1 MVRRESIGF
10 PLHLIQ
16 RIYTVFE
23 MKKAKKEL
31 KIVDEPGG
39 TDEPGGKTPRIQE
52 KVVRIFNLSEDVWPF
67 IREMGR
73 ETARSAEIDENAEL
87 ADRDLFT
94 EAKGSELT
102 FICPRPIDPVF
113 VEYFKKLCHVRDL
126 KVLNPKNHT
135 GKICKDILEDKDL
148 MKEIVEIANGAKKL
162 TLVSYSASPNFLRL
176 VRKLKKM
183 GLSIYT
189 PISPEEQH
197 AWTVNFYG
205 SKSGIRQFAQMSGV
219 VEPDFKM
226 PDGLVCAGVFD
237 TAKIAANKYLKE
249 GGVVIKTNKGHS
261 GAGVLIYRK
270 GDLPKTFRLCERA
283 IKRELNKDA
292 YWSKFPV
299 VVESL
304 IKPDP
309 KIGGGF
315 PNAEFIIRKNGSIE
329 LLYYCGMRVDDKGIF
344 KGVEISE
351 SALPKRVAARIVDTG
366 YYLGEQYAK
375 EGYRG
380 YFDIDFIAG
389 KDGEIYVNESNV
401 RLTGGTH
408 VYRAA
413 QELFGSDFMR
423 KTYVLSHNSYDI
435 PKKKKYSFAQLLEKL
450 EPILFDKKTKE
461 GVVIASASLLAQNKL
476 AYIIFGKNKKRS
488 LRVEEEME
496 KLIAT

>member
-1 MVRRESIGF
+1 
-10 PLHLIQ
+10 
-16 RIYTVFE
+16 
-23 MKKAKKEL
+23 MKKVAKEFKETE
-31 KIVDEPGG
+31 EPGG
-39 TDEPGGKTPRIQE
+39 RDDPGVVSKVKE

-67 IREMGR
+67 IKGMGSD
-73 ETARSAEIDENAEL
+73 TARTAEIEENAEL

-94 EAKGSELT
+94 EAKESELT
-102 FICPRPIDPVF
+102 FVCPRPIDPAF
-113 VEYFKKLCHVRDL
+113 VDYFQKLCHVRDI
-126 KVLNPKNHT
+126 KILNPKNHT
-135 GKICKDILEDKDL
+135 GKICKDILEDKELLNELVD
-148 MKEIVEIANGAKKL
+148 IANGAKKL

-176 VRKLKKM
+176 VRKLRKM
-183 GLSIYT
+183 GLTIYT
-189 PISPEEQH
+189 PITPEEQF

-205 SKSGIRQFAQMSGV
+205 SKSGIRQFAQKSGV

-226 PDGLVCAGVFD
+226 PDGLVCSGVFD
-237 TAKIAANKYLKE
+237 TAKIAANKYIKE

-270 GDLPKTFRLCERA
+270 GDLPVSFRACERV
-283 IKRELNKDA
+283 IKRDLKKDL

-304 IKPDP
+304 VKPDM

-366 YYLGEQYAK
+366 YYIGEQYAK

-423 KTYVLSHNSYDI
+423 KTYVLSHNCYPI
-435 PKKKKYSFAQLLEKL
+435 PNKKKYTFTKLYEKL
-450 EPILFDKKTKE
+450 KPVIFNKKTKE

-476 AYIIFGKNKKRS
+476 AYIIFGKNKKRA
-488 LRVEEEME
+488 LGIEEKME
-496 KLIAT
+496 NLILK

>member
-1 MVRRESIGF
+1 
-10 PLHLIQ
+10 
-16 RIYTVFE
+16 
-23 MKKAKKEL
+23 MKKDVKNVTVTE
-31 KIVDEPGG
+31 
-39 TDEPGGKTPRIQE
+39 EPGGKDKPGGENPKIKE

-67 IREMGR
+67 IKGMDN
-73 ETARSAEIDENAEL
+73 ETARLAEIEENAEL

-94 EAKGSELT
+94 EAKESELT
-102 FICPRPIDPVF
+102 FICPHPIDPAF
-113 VEYFKKLCHVRDL
+113 IEYFKKLCNVKDL
-126 KVLNPKNHT
+126 KVLNPRNHS
-135 GKICKDILEDKDL
+135 GKICKDIIEDKDL
-148 MKEIVEIANGAKKL
+148 LNDLVEIANGAKKL

-189 PISPEEQH
+189 PITPEEQH
-197 AWTVNFYG
+197 AWTVNFFG
-205 SKSGIRQFAQMSGV
+205 SKSGIRQFAQKSGV
-219 VEPDFKM
+219 IEPDFKM
-226 PDGLVCAGVFD
+226 PDGLVCSGIFD
-237 TAKIAANKYLKE
+237 TAKIAANKYLRE

-270 GDLPKTFRLCERA
+270 GDLPRTFLACEKA
-283 IKRELNKDA
+283 IKKELKRNS

-304 IKPDP
+304 VKPDM

-351 SALPKRVAARIVDTG
+351 TALPKRIIARIVDTG
-366 YYLGEQYAK
+366 YFIGEQYAK

-423 KTYVLSHNSYDI
+423 KTYVLSDNGYKI
-435 PKKKKYSFAQLLEKL
+435 PKKKKYNFAELFDKL
-450 EPILFDKKTKE
+450 KPVMFDKKTKE

-476 AYIIFGKNKKRS
+476 AYIIFGKTKKTA
-488 LRVEEEME
+488 LRIEEKME
-496 KLIAT
+496 ELISK